1 MGKWKK
7 FGNSKKSKNQ
17 KKKRKEKKRR
27 EFPYNPSN
35 FQAQISYINLKFDKI
50 EQYISSRF
58 SYLKLG
64 YKNLTYLNIMI

>member
-17 KKKRKEKKRR
+17 KKKKRKGER
-27 EFPYNPSN
+27 FPYNPSN
-35 FQAQISYINLKFDKI
+35 FQAQISYINPKFDKI